1 VPLSRVLKKLRNVRE
16 QRYGLLR
23 GFFRGATDEE
33 EQLSETA
40 QPRLR
45 SVLITEQAAA
55 AGKTIADTQIIKL
68 GVEVLVV
75 RRRNIR
81 GLDPQPEMQI
91 NAGDVLVLRGIPE
104 NLATAEKLLLRGE

>member
-1 VPLSRVLKKLRNVRE
+1 MRNVRE

-23 GFFRGATDEE
+23 GFFRGATDEDA
-33 EQLSETA
+33 QLNETA
-40 QPRLR
+40 QPRLL

-55 AGKTIADTQIIKL
+55 AGKTIAQTGLAEL

-91 NAGDVLVLRGIPE
+91 LAGDVLVLRGIPE
-104 NLATAEKLLLRGE
+104 NLATAEIQLLQG